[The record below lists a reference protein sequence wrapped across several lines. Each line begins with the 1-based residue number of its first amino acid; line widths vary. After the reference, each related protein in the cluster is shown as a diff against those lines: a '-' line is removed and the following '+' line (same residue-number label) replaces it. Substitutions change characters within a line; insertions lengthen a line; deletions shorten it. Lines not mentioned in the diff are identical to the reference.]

1 MKVNVCR
8 NVFARNA
15 RRTSGFAITGR
26 KKGATKHL
34 GEIEQREA
42 SRAAVT
48 ATQTTAN
55 VLSSAD

>member
-1 MKVNVCR
+1 MFSLEMRVVR
-8 NVFARNA
+8 PDSQLPVE
-15 RRTSGFAITGR
+15 